1 MFHVKNMA
9 KEDFGFAVSIT
20 SEMGWN
26 LASDDF
32 EFMMELEPKGCF
44 VLLCDSDRVGLA
56 TTISFGKL
64 AWFGNLVVSENY
76 RRKGAGSLLVKHS
89 VDYLKN
95 QGVETVCLYAYMDK
109 ISFYR
114 RLRFEYDS
122 DFTVLKGKG
131 FPSQVKPNMR
141 RAGEKD
147 MEGIIDYDRS
157 CFGVS
162 RRKLL
167 EPIILYPSNLCYLSS
182 DNGQISGYAVAK
194 VYDGMAE
201 LGPLVCP
208 QERNDIAVE
217 LLKAT
222 LNSLKGLQ
230 VSLCV
235 PKNESSVIDVLRKA
249 GFSQSFNV
257 ARMYLGPPVAHSCT
271 CFAESLERG

>member
-1 MFHVKNMA
+1 
-9 KEDFGFAVSIT
+9 
-20 SEMGWN
+20 MGWH

-44 VLLCDSDRVGLA
+44 VLLSDIESVGLA
-56 TTISFGKL
+56 TTISFDKIG
-64 AWFGNLVVSENY
+64 WFGNLIVDENY

-89 VDYLKN
+89 IEYLKSE
-95 QGVETVCLYAYMDK
+95 GVETVCLYAYMDR

-114 RLRFEYDS
+114 RLGFDYDS

-131 FPSQVKPNMR
+131 FPSKIKPNIR
-141 RAGEKD
+141 RAGEQEV
-147 MEGIIDYDRS
+147 EGIIDYDRS
-157 CFGVS
+157 CLGVS

-167 EPIILYPSNLCYLSS
+167 EPIILYPSNLCYVFS
-182 DNGQISGYAVAK
+182 DDGQISGYAVAK

-208 QERNDIAVE
+208 QKRKDIAVE

-222 LNSLKGLQ
+222 LNDLKDLQ
-230 VSLCV
+230 VSMCV
-235 PKNESSVIDVLRKA
+235 LKNESSVIDLLRET
-249 GFSQSFNV
+249 GFSESFNV
-257 ARMYLGPPVAHSCT
+257 AKMYLGPLVAHSCT